1 MVILATVR
9 GIPQLYYGSEIG
21 MAGDQYLGDADI
33 RQDFP
38 GGWEG
43 DANNAFKPKGRT
55 KGQKEYFDFTSKL
68 FQWRK
73 TKAVIHYGK
82 TTHYIPEDNIYVYF
96 RYNEAESVMV
106 VINNNIESRT
116 FPTARFNENLENY
129 TKGKF
134 IFDTTVLD
142 LKVDI
147 TVEGKGF
154 LILELEA

>member
-21 MAGDQYLGDADI
+21 MAGDQYKGDADI

-38 GGWEG
+38 GGWK
-43 DANNAFKPKGRT
+43 DDPINAFTDEGRT
-55 KGQKEYFDFTSKL
+55 EGQKCYFDFTSKL

-96 RYNEAESVMV
+96 RYIENESVMV
-106 VINNNIESRT
+106 VINNNIEHRT
-116 FPTARFNENLENY
+116 IPTVRFNENLENY
-129 TKGKF
+129 KMGTC
-134 IFDTTVLD
+134 IFTDQSLEMKYD
-142 LKVDI
+142 LN
-147 TVEGKGF
+147 VEGKSF
-154 LILELEA
+154 LILELS